1 MPTLK
6 GKAKLK
12 IEEGTQPGK
21 LLRMRGKGIVG
32 LNNSGTGDQL
42 LRVNVYMPSEL
53 TDEQRKAMESFRES
67 ENFDAVNM
75 KQQEKGFFS
84 KMKDVFG

>member
-1 MPTLK
+1 
-6 GKAKLK
+6 
-12 IEEGTQPGK
+12 
-21 LLRMRGKGIVG
+21 MRGKGIVG

-53 TDEQRKAMESFRES
+53 TDKQRKAMESFRES